1 MKSLDSIS
9 AETSRNLIDHNVDD
23 ESGEHIGTIQSFWSD
38 ENTGKL
44 EFLGI
49 KTGWF
54 FGKTHVVPVQGV
66 QFEEEQ
72 NAIRVPYPASFI
84 KEAPNFDPENNL
96 SEAEE
101 DEIFNYY
108 GVNGAST
115 QPAVTESAR
124 SDRAA
129 IRPAPDAEASSAE
142 MALHEEQLTSTQPAV
157 TESARSDRAA
167 IRPAPD
173 AEANSAEMALHEEQL
188 KVGKRNVVAGQ
199 VRLHKI
205 VRTEEVNVPVELKSE
220 HVVIERIPA
229 SEAKGTGATSFNEER
244 IEIPLSREE
253 AVVEKV
259 SQVTGG
265 VRVRKTEEVRQ
276 ETVHDSVRR
285 EDVEEERVDSS
296 EKIPQ
301 K

>member
-1 MKSLDSIS
+1 MKTLDSIP

-23 ESGEHIGTIQSFWSD
+23 ESGEHIGTIHSFWSD
-38 ENTGKL
+38 EHTGKL

-66 QFEEEQ
+66 QFEEGQ
-72 NAIRVPYPASFI
+72 NAIQVPYPASFI
-84 KEAPNFDPENNL
+84 KEAPNFDPEDNI

-101 DEIFNYY
+101 AEIFEYY
-108 GVNGAST
+108 GVKGAGIR
-115 QPAVTESAR
+115 PVVTESTHATE
-124 SDRAA
+124 SAHVTESVPTDRAP
-129 IRPAPDAEASSAE
+129 IRPAPDAGASPAE
-142 MALHEEQLTSTQPAV
+142 IALHEEQLQ
-157 TESARSDRAA
+157 
-167 IRPAPD
+167 
-173 AEANSAEMALHEEQL
+173 
-188 KVGKRNVVAGQ
+188 VGKRNVVSGQ

-220 HVVIERIPA
+220 HVVIERISA
-229 SEAKGTGATSFNEER
+229 DEAKATGAASFNEER

-265 VRVRKTEEVRQ
+265 VRVHKTEEVRQ
-276 ETVHDSVRR
+276 ETVHDSVRK
-285 EDVEEERVDSS
+285 EDIEEERVDSS

>member
-1 MKSLDSIS
+1 MKPLDTIS
-9 AETSRNLIDHNVDD
+9 AETAQNLIDHNVND
-23 ESGEHIGTIQSFWSD
+23 ETGEHVGTIHSFWSD
-38 ENTGKL
+38 ENTGKV

-54 FGKTHVVPVQGV
+54 FGKTHVVPALGAH
-66 QFEEEQ
+66 FEEEHNVIQ
-72 NAIRVPYPASFI
+72 VPYSASFI
-84 KEAPNFDPENNL
+84 KEAPNFPAEDDL

-101 DEIFNYY
+101 DEIYKYY
-108 GVNGAST
+108 GTRGTST
-115 QPAVTESAR
+115 QPAVTESAS

-129 IRPAPDAEASSAE
+129 IRPAPDTEVSSA
-142 MALHEEQLTSTQPAV
+142 
-157 TESARSDRAA
+157 
-167 IRPAPD
+167 
-173 AEANSAEMALHEEQL
+173 AEMALHEEQL

-205 VRTEEVNVPVELKSE
+205 VRTEQVNVPVELKSE
-220 HVVIERIPA
+220 HVVVERIPA
-229 SEAKGTGATSFNEER
+229 SEAKGTVTTSFNEER

-285 EDVEEERVDSS
+285 EDVEEERVDPS
-296 EKIPQ
+296 ESGKIART
-301 K
+301 

>member
-23 ESGEHIGTIQSFWSD
+23 ESGEHIGTIHSFWSD

-44 EFLGI
+44 EFVGI
-49 KTGWF
+49 KTGWL

-66 QFEEEQ
+66 QFEEGQ
-72 NAIRVPYPASFI
+72 NAIQVPYSASFI
-84 KEAPNFDPENNL
+84 KEAPNFEPEDNI

-101 DEIFNYY
+101 DEILNYY
-108 GVNGAST
+108 GVKVAGT
-115 QPAVTESAR
+115 TPAVTESAHVTE
-124 SDRAA
+124 SAGSRAA
-129 IRPAPDAEASSAE
+129 IRPAPDAESA
-142 MALHEEQLTSTQPAV
+142 
-157 TESARSDRAA
+157 
-167 IRPAPD
+167 
-173 AEANSAEMALHEEQL
+173 AEIALHEEQL
-188 KVGKRNVVAGQ
+188 KVGKRNVVAGE

-229 SEAKGTGATSFNEER
+229 SEAKGTGATSFDEER

-259 SQVTGG
+259 TQVTGG
-265 VRVRKTEEVRQ
+265 VRVRKTEELRQ
-276 ETVHDSVRR
+276 ETVQDSVRR

-296 EKIPQ
+296 EKIP
-301 K
+301 KT

>member
-1 MKSLDSIS
+1 MQDNSSQP
-9 AETSRNLIDHNVDD
+9 LIDEEQDPAAVILVGKAPMRKSSKEKFRGLTKSDC
-23 ESGEHIGTIQSFWSD
+23 SFEHIWNGDHSKGTPGLDAGSS
-38 ENTGKL
+38 
-44 EFLGI
+44 
-49 KTGWF
+49 
-54 FGKTHVVPVQGV
+54 
-66 QFEEEQ
+66 
-72 NAIRVPYPASFI
+72 I
-84 KEAPNFDPENNL
+84 KEAPNFDPEDNI
-96 SEAEE
+96 SDTEE

-108 GVNGAST
+108 GVKGTIT
-115 QPAVTESAR
+115 QPAVTESAHVTESAR
-124 SDRAA
+124 NDRAA
-129 IRPAPDAEASSAE
+129 IRPAPDAEASAAE
-142 MALHEEQLTSTQPAV
+142 
-157 TESARSDRAA
+157 
-167 IRPAPD
+167 I
-173 AEANSAEMALHEEQL
+173 ALHEEQL

-205 VRTEEVNVPVELKSE
+205 VRTEEVNIPVELKSE

-229 SEAKGTGATSFNEER
+229 TEAKGAGATSFNEER

-285 EDVEEERVDSS
+285 EDIEEERVDSS

>member
-23 ESGEHIGTIQSFWSD
+23 ESGEHIGTIHSFWSD

-49 KTGWF
+49 KTGWL

-66 QFEEEQ
+66 QFEEGQ
-72 NAIRVPYPASFI
+72 NAIQVPYAASFI
-84 KEAPNFDPENNL
+84 KEAPNFDPEDNL

-101 DEIFNYY
+101 DEIYKYY
-108 GVNGAST
+108 GVKGVST

-129 IRPAPDAEASSAE
+129 IRPAPDAEASS
-142 MALHEEQLTSTQPAV
+142 S
-157 TESARSDRAA
+157 
-167 IRPAPD
+167 
-173 AEANSAEMALHEEQL
+173 EMALHEEQL

-229 SEAKGTGATSFNEER
+229 SEAKGTGATSFDEER

-285 EDVEEERVDSS
+285 EDIEEERVDSS

-301 K
+301 T

>member
-1 MKSLDSIS
+1 M
-9 AETSRNLIDHNVDD
+9 IDHNVND
-23 ESGEHIGTIQSFWSD
+23 ESGEHIGTIHSFWSD

-49 KTGWF
+49 KTGWL

-66 QFEEEQ
+66 QFEDGQ
-72 NAIRVPYPASFI
+72 NSIQVPYPASFI
-84 KEAPNFDPENNL
+84 KEAPNFAPEDNL

-101 DEIFNYY
+101 DEIYNYY
-108 GVNGAST
+108 GVKGAST

-129 IRPAPDAEASSAE
+129 NQPAPAAGASSAE
-142 MALHEEQLTSTQPAV
+142 MTLS
-157 TESARSDRAA
+157 
-167 IRPAPD
+167 
-173 AEANSAEMALHEEQL
+173 EEQL

-199 VRLHKI
+199 VRLRKI

-229 SEAKGTGATSFNEER
+229 SEAKETGATSFNKER

-253 AVVEKV
+253 AVVVIWNREKPRAEQTHRSLIARPPV
-259 SQVTGG
+259 SPAAGGAFVYDWEEVTGDG
-265 VRVRKTEEVRQ
+265 GLCVAAE
-276 ETVHDSVRR
+276 
-285 EDVEEERVDSS
+285 
-296 EKIPQ
+296 
-301 K
+301 

>member
-9 AETSRNLIDHNVDD
+9 VETSRNLIDHNVDD
-23 ESGEHIGTIQSFWSD
+23 ESGEHIGTIHSFWSD

-66 QFEEEQ
+66 QFEEGQ
-72 NAIRVPYPASFI
+72 NAIQVPYPASFI
-84 KEAPNFDPENNL
+84 KEAPNFAPEDNI

-108 GVNGAST
+108 GVKGAST
-115 QPAVTESAR
+115 QSAVTESAHVTENAR

-129 IRPAPDAEASSAE
+129 IRPPPDAEASSAE
-142 MALHEEQLTSTQPAV
+142 
-157 TESARSDRAA
+157 
-167 IRPAPD
+167 I
-173 AEANSAEMALHEEQL
+173 ALHEEQL

-265 VRVRKTEEVRQ
+265 VRVRKTEKVRQ
-276 ETVHDSVRR
+276 ETVHDSVRH

-296 EKIPQ
+296 EEIPQ